1 MLKKLGQ
8 LFFQRGIIAQFYLR
22 MNNLAGECV
31 MRNYTKRE
39 LAGFVVPSVVGIF
52 LFMIPIRFHGEWTII
67 VKIIADYIGAWL
79 GGFLPLLCVII
90 VTVSAVLGLL
100 SLKKP
105 SFISSYPIIDNTFS
119 TTPIWAIIRCVGA
132 VFIWLTYLGVS
143 AGEDST
149 GIIHMITES
158 GAGGFV
164 LSELLTVLVIIFLL
178 AGLLLP
184 LLLDFG
190 LLEYIGALLT
200 KFMRPLFTI
209 PGRAAVDCI
218 TSWIG
223 DGTLG
228 VMLTCN
234 QYEGGFYSE
243 REASVIATTFSA
255 VSITFS
261 IVVLAQ
267 VDLME
272 YFGLYYLVIC
282 LIGIV
287 CAMILPRI
295 PPLSRH
301 KDVYLVEG
309 RAMAETLPEGY
320 TSAAQYGLD
329 LAVERVREY
338 RGIGQFL
345 ESGLKNSAGMWFG
358 VMPVVMCI
366 GTLALLL
373 ANNTQIFEILGTPFL
388 PLLKMLHVPEAAE
401 ASKTMIVGFTDM
413 FTPSILAAGSIS
425 SPMTKFIVAVSS
437 VTQLIYLSEVGG
449 LILGSKIP
457 VNIGELFLLFL
468 ERTIIGL
475 LIVCPIAHLIF

>member
-90 VTVSAVLGLL
+90 VTVSAILGIL

-178 AGLLLP
+178 A
-184 LLLDFG
+184 
-190 LLEYIGALLT
+190 
-200 KFMRPLFTI
+200 
-209 PGRAAVDCI
+209 
-218 TSWIG
+218 
-223 DGTLG
+223 
-228 VMLTCN
+228 
-234 QYEGGFYSE
+234 
-243 REASVIATTFSA
+243 
-255 VSITFS
+255 
-261 IVVLAQ
+261 
-267 VDLME
+267 
-272 YFGLYYLVIC
+272 
-282 LIGIV
+282 
-287 CAMILPRI
+287 
-295 PPLSRH
+295 
-301 KDVYLVEG
+301 
-309 RAMAETLPEGY
+309 
-320 TSAAQYGLD
+320 
-329 LAVERVREY
+329 
-338 RGIGQFL
+338 
-345 ESGLKNSAGMWFG
+345 
-358 VMPVVMCI
+358 
-366 GTLALLL
+366 
-373 ANNTQIFEILGTPFL
+373 NNTQIFEILGTPFL
-388 PLLKMLHVPEAAE
+388 PLLKLLHVPEAAE

-449 LILGSKIP
+449 PILGSKIP

-475 LIVCPIAHLIF
+475 LIGTAVVIVLAYNYHKVLTTAQIPGGAYGFVAKIFGRNHGFLVGWFLFLTYMAILWGNATALVLLMRYLFGNTLQFGFHYSLVGLL